1 MDELSDVMVI
11 TVKGTSPT
19 WIGGGPTTGRDKFND
34 NMMFSCC
41 CGTKDWSFISPPPPR
56 FTQFLYLYLAYVDVS
71 WRPICDCASSTSAC
85 SLGCVNKKSNFAD
98 SYFNMAQTIY
108 LAISSMYPRTSIWV
122 TGHSLGG
129 ALASLLAL
137 TNSIPAFA

>member
-1 MDELSDVMVI
+1 MVI

-41 CGTKDWSFISPPPPR
+41 C
-56 FTQFLYLYLAYVDVS
+56 AYVDRS
-71 WRPICDCASSTSAC
+71 WKPICDCAKSTSSC
-85 SLGCVNKKSNFAD
+85 NQDCVEKKSNFAD

-108 LAISSMYPRTSIWV
+108 LAISSMYPRTSIWI

-137 TNSIPAFA
+137 TNSIPAFAYEVRTK

>member
-1 MDELSDVMVI
+1 MVI

-19 WIGGGPTTGRDKFND
+19 WIGGGPTTSRDKFND

-41 CGTKDWSFISPPPPR
+41 C
-56 FTQFLYLYLAYVDVS
+56 AYVDVS
-71 WRPICDCASSTSAC
+71 WRPICDCATSTTSC
-85 SLGCVNKKSNFAD
+85 SESCIIKKSNFAD
-98 SYFNMAQTIY
+98 SYYNMAQTIF
-108 LAISSMYPRTSIWV
+108 LAIRAMYPRISVWM

-137 TNSIPAFA
+137 TNSVPAFAYEVCHEQDDSSLGSW